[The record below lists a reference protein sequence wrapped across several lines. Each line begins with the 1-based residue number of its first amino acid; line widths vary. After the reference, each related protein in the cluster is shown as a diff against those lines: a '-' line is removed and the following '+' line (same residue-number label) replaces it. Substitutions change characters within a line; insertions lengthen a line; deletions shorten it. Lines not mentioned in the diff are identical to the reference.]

1 MTQALQDIYAPQNKC
16 FGCGPANDKGLRI
29 KSFVEHDPAEGD
41 SLVATFAPEAHHEA
55 WEGVVNGG
63 ILGCLFDCH
72 SNWAAAHHLM
82 LRAGTTDLPPTV
94 TADFHVRLKRP
105 TPSKGPVIVKAKVV
119 ESTDDR
125 ATVVATIEVDGVVTS
140 TCRGIFVA
148 VKPGHPAYH
157 RW

>member
-16 FGCGPANDKGLRI
+16 FGCGPANPKGLRI
-29 KSFVEHDPAEGD
+29 KSFVEGD
-41 SLVATFAPEAHHEA
+41 HIVTSFQPETHHEA

-63 ILGCLFDCH
+63 IVGCLFDCH
-72 SNWAAAHHLM
+72 SNGAAAYHLM
-82 LRAGTTDLPPTV
+82 KQAGADELPPTV
-94 TADFHVRLKRP
+94 TADFLVKLKKP

-125 ATVVATIEVDGVVTS
+125 ATVEATMEVDGVLTS
-140 TCRGIFVA
+140 TCRGTFVA